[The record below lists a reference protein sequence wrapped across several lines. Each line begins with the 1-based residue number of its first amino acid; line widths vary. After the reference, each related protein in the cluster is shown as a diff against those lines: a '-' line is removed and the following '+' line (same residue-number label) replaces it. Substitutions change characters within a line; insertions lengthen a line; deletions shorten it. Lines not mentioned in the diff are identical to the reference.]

1 MAEQRRLFIELMNND
16 CETPVVIRRTCNL
29 NEEQLQLE
37 ASTDLGTLLL
47 DGLGDGVFI
56 AAENCGSDQMIVKIA
71 FGILQATRT
80 QYLKQSIFVQA
91 VEGHYL
97 ICKRLH

>member
-16 CETPVVIRRTCNL
+16 CETPVIIRRTYSNL

-56 AAENCGSDQMIVKIA
+56 AAEIVEVIK
-71 FGILQATRT
+71 
-80 QYLKQSIFVQA
+80 
-91 VEGHYL
+91 
-97 ICKRLH
+97 